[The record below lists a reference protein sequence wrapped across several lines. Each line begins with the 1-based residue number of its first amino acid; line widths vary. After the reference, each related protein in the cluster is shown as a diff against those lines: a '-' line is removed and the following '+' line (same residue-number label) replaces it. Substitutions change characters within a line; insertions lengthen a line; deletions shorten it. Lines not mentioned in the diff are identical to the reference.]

1 LAFLLAVV
9 DGKEHMKK
17 LVLVIFLVLLA
28 CAEKHPP
35 QPAIAQG
42 ATVLILG
49 DSLSY
54 GTGAKPEEAYPE
66 LLEKATGWHIVNAGI
81 PGDTTSGGL
90 QRLPNLLEEHQ
101 PKLLLIELGGNDL
114 LRQVPTKQVEE
125 NLKSIIAQAKTQGVQ
140 IALVAI
146 PEISPLMA
154 AVGNLSDHP
163 LYARVAEETKVPLIT
178 DIFSDVL
185 SKRDLK
191 ADQIHPNAQG
201 YVEVAKAMQETLKA
215 LGFVRAP

>member
-1 LAFLLAVV
+1 MS
-9 DGKEHMKK
+9 GKEHMKK
-17 LVLVIFLVLLA
+17 LVLLIFLVLLA

-35 QPAIAQG
+35 QPAIVQG

-49 DSLSY
+49 DSLSF
-54 GTGAKPEEAYPE
+54 GTGAKPDEAYPT

-114 LRQVPTKQVEE
+114 LHQVPATQVEE
-125 NLKSIIAQAKTQGVQ
+125 NLKSMIAQAKAQGVP

-163 LYARVAEETKVPLIT
+163 LYARVAEETNVPLVT
-178 DIFSDVL
+178 DVFSDVL

-201 YVEVAKAMQETLKA
+201 YALVAKAMQETLKA
-215 LGFVRAP
+215 LGFIQAP

>member
-1 LAFLLAVV
+1 MEVKKLILVFLL
-9 DGKEHMKK
+9 M
-17 LVLVIFLVLLA
+17 LLA
-28 CAEKHPP
+28 CAEKYPL

-49 DSLSY
+49 DSLSF
-54 GTGAKPEEAYPE
+54 GTGAKPEEAYPV
-66 LLEKATGWHIVNAGI
+66 LLEKATGWHIVNAGV

-90 QRLPNLLEEHQ
+90 QRLPNLLETHQ
-101 PKLLLIELGGNDL
+101 PKLLLVELGGNDL
-114 LRQVPTKQVEE
+114 LRQVSPKQVES
-125 NLKSIIAQAKTQGVQ
+125 NLKSIIAQAKSIGVPV
-140 IALVAI
+140 ALVAI

-163 LYARVAEETKVPLIT
+163 LYARVAEEMQVPLVT
-178 DIFSDVL
+178 DVFSEVL

-201 YVEVAKAMQETLKA
+201 YAVVASGMQAALKA
-215 LGFVRAP
+215 LGFIQAP

>member
-1 LAFLLAVV
+1 
-9 DGKEHMKK
+9 MKK
-17 LVLVIFLVLLA
+17 LILVFLLMLLA

-35 QPAIAQG
+35 QPAIVQG

-54 GTGAKPEEAYPE
+54 GTGAKPEESYPV
-66 LLEKATGWHIVNAGI
+66 LLEKATGWRIVNAGI

-90 QRLPNLLEEHQ
+90 QRLPTLLETHQ
-101 PKLLLIELGGNDL
+101 PKLLLVELGGNDL
-114 LRQVPTKQVEE
+114 LRQVSPKQVED
-125 NLKSIIAQAKTQGVQ
+125 NLKSIIAQAKSLGVPV
-140 IALVAI
+140 ALVAI

-163 LYARVAEETKVPLIT
+163 MYARVAEEMQVPLVT
-178 DIFSDVL
+178 DVFSEVL

-191 ADQIHPNAQG
+191 SDQIHPNAMG
-201 YVEVAKAMQETLKA
+201 YAVVASAMQKTLKA
-215 LGFVRAP
+215 LGFIQAP

>member
-1 LAFLLAVV
+1 
-9 DGKEHMKK
+9 MKK
-17 LVLVIFLVLLA
+17 LVLMMVFVLLA

-35 QPAIAQG
+35 QPAIVQG

-54 GTGAKPEEAYPE
+54 GTGAKPEEAYPV
-66 LLEKATGWHIVNAGI
+66 LLEKATGWHIVNAGV

-90 QRLPNLLEEHQ
+90 QRLPDLLEAHQ
-101 PKLLLIELGGNDL
+101 PKLLLLELGGNDL
-114 LRQVPTKQVEE
+114 LRQVPAKQVEE
-125 NLKSIIAQAKTQGVQ
+125 NLKSIITQAKAQGVH

-146 PEISPLMA
+146 PEISPFMA

-163 LYARVAEETKVPLIT
+163 LYARVAEEMKVPLVT
-178 DIFSDVL
+178 DVFSDVL

-201 YVEVAKAMQETLKA
+201 YAVVAGAMQETLKA
-215 LGFVRAP
+215 LGFIQAP

>member
-1 LAFLLAVV
+1 MKKIILVFLL
-9 DGKEHMKK
+9 M
-17 LVLVIFLVLLA
+17 LLA
-28 CAEKHPP
+28 CAEKYPP
-35 QPAIAQG
+35 QPVIVQG

-54 GTGAKPEEAYPE
+54 GTGAKPEEAYPV
-66 LLEKATGWHIVNAGI
+66 LLEKATGWHIVNAGV

-90 QRLPNLLEEHQ
+90 QRLPNLLETHQ
-101 PKLLLIELGGNDL
+101 PKLLLVELGGNDL
-114 LRQVPTKQVEE
+114 LRQVSPKLVED
-125 NLKSIIAQAKTQGVQ
+125 NLKAIITQAKRLGVPV
-140 IALVAI
+140 ALVAI

-163 LYARVAEETKVPLIT
+163 LYARVADEMQVPLVT
-178 DIFSDVL
+178 DVFSEVL

-201 YVEVAKAMQETLKA
+201 YALVASGMQATLKA
-215 LGFVRAP
+215 LGFIQAP

>member
-1 LAFLLAVV
+1 
-9 DGKEHMKK
+9 MKK
-17 LVLVIFLVLLA
+17 LILVVVLVLLA

-54 GTGAKPEEAYPE
+54 GTGAKPEEAYPV
-66 LLEKATGWHIVNAGI
+66 LLEKATGWHIVNAGV

-90 QRLPNLLEEHQ
+90 QRLPDLLEAHQ

-114 LRQVPTKQVEE
+114 LRQVSAKQVES
-125 NLKSIIAQAKTQGVQ
+125 NLKSLITQAKALGVPV
-140 IALVAI
+140 ALVAI
-146 PEISPLMA
+146 PEISPFMA

-163 LYARVAEETKVPLIT
+163 LYARVAEETQVPIIA
-178 DIFSDVL
+178 DIFSEVL

-191 ADQIHPNAQG
+191 SDQIHPNAQG
-201 YVEVAKAMQETLKA
+201 YAQVASDMQKTLKA
-215 LGFVRAP
+215 LGFIQAP

>member
-1 LAFLLAVV
+1 
-9 DGKEHMKK
+9 
-17 LVLVIFLVLLA
+17 
-28 CAEKHPP
+28 
-35 QPAIAQG
+35 
-42 ATVLILG
+42 
-49 DSLSY
+49 
-54 GTGAKPEEAYPE
+54 
-66 LLEKATGWHIVNAGI
+66 
-81 PGDTTSGGL
+81 
-90 QRLPNLLEEHQ
+90 LPNLLEEHQ

>member
-1 LAFLLAVV
+1 
-9 DGKEHMKK
+9 MKK
-17 LVLVIFLVLLA
+17 LILVFLLMLLA
-28 CAEKHPP
+28 CAEKHPS
-35 QPAIAQG
+35 QPVIVQG

-54 GTGAKPEEAYPE
+54 GTGAKPEEAYPV
-66 LLEKATGWHIVNAGI
+66 LLEKATGWRIVNAGI

-90 QRLPNLLEEHQ
+90 QRLPNLLETHQ
-101 PKLLLIELGGNDL
+101 PELLLVELGGNDL
-114 LRQVPTKQVEE
+114 LRQISPKQVEN
-125 NLKSIIAQAKTQGVQ
+125 NLKSIISQAKNTGVPV
-140 IALVAI
+140 ALVAI

-163 LYARVAEETKVPLIT
+163 LYARVAEEMQVPLVT
-178 DIFSDVL
+178 DVFSEVL

-201 YVEVAKAMQETLKA
+201 YALVASDMQKALKA
-215 LGFVRAP
+215 LGFIQAP

>member
-1 LAFLLAVV
+1 M
-9 DGKEHMKK
+9 EMKK
-17 LVLVIFLVLLA
+17 LILIMVLVLLA

-35 QPAIAQG
+35 QPAIVQG

-49 DSLSY
+49 DSLSF
-54 GTGAKPEEAYPE
+54 GTGVKPEEAYPV
-66 LLEKATGWHIVNAGI
+66 LLEKTTGWHIVNAGV

-90 QRLPNLLEEHQ
+90 QRLPALLETHQ

-114 LRQVPTKQVEE
+114 LRQVSAKLVAE
-125 NLKSIIAQAKTQGVQ
+125 NLKSIIGHAKAQGVSV
-140 IALVAI
+140 ALVAI

-163 LYARVAEETKVPLIT
+163 LYARVAEETQVPLVT
-178 DIFSDVL
+178 DVFSDVL
-185 SKRDLK
+185 SQHDLK

-201 YVEVAKAMQETLKA
+201 YAAVASAMQTTLKA
-215 LGFVRAP
+215 LGFIQAP